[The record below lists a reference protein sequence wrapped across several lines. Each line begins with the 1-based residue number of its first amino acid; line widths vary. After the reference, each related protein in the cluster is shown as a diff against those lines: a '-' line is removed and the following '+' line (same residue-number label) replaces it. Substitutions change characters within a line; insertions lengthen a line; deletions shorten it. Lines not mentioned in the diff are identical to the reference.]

1 MTRSAVVRRP
11 LWLIAKHENDR
22 MVVLTI
28 ERGSDGE
35 TLPIFSHEEEAKVFL
50 RLGAPG
56 IAWEVRE
63 TTGEELISVLCGP
76 CADVKKVALD
86 PLPVVGGEMMVDL
99 VSLGRE
105 NFVRNLVGER
115 ESSAAI
121 RTTALLTSL
130 SLQDKIPG

>member
-1 MTRSAVVRRP
+1 MTRSAVARRP
-11 LWLIAKHENDR
+11 LWLIAKHENGR

-35 TLPIFSHEEEAKVFL
+35 TLPIFSHEEEAEIFL
-50 RLGAPG
+50 RLGAAG
-56 IAWEVRE
+56 MGWEVRE
-63 TTGEELISVLCGP
+63 TTGEELISVLHGS

-86 PLPVVGGEMMVDL
+86 PLPVVGGEMMIDL

-115 ESSAAI
+115 ESS
-121 RTTALLTSL
+121 TALVTSFD
-130 SLQDKIPG
+130 LQKEIPG